1 MSPCMVARPRLSTV
15 AWAKTVRE
23 GATCVREKQERWI
36 VRRKAMRPAAVRSH
50 RPHSSRPACSL
61 VRAPAD
67 RTASPPNHARGPSDV
82 DPVRMDP
89 HPYPHP
95 PISVSVSPHH
105 GGPVGR
111 IGILPLPPFLPRP
124 ALVPPSSSPRI
135 HAAGARGPRSLCAC
149 FRPVVSGSRSRSL
162 THPVHCDFIRRGAT
176 RASPETQDYH
186 TLAASESPPSLFHL
200 TRSAEQ
206 TNEARGRPPERGRT
220 SPRAQ
225 TRFVEASPPSHCGCP
240 LPLYCVSLRPSR
252 SPGDTNPPSS
262 FSPFLTPATRPFPL
276 SRHFLCATFVSVH
289 PHWPFGK
296 RARTYTQPKVR
307 PQQMKGNHENRNF
320 LFFFPPYCC
329 RLPPPPPNPHA
340 TPLHSLV
347 RLRPPSSR
355 AASLVLTLPTL
366 SSHMHLNTKK
376 KKEGVLR
383 DEGSAHPHTCLC
395 CSVLHS

>member
-1 MSPCMVARPRLSTV
+1 MHGVPGP
-15 AWAKTVRE
+15 
-23 GATCVREKQERWI
+23 CVRVSGPWF
-36 VRRKAMRPAAVRSH
+36 PGH
-50 RPHSSRPACSL
+50 G
-61 VRAPAD
+61 
-67 RTASPPNHARGPSDV
+67 RGPL
-82 DPVRMDP
+82 PT
-89 HPYPHP
+89 PYHLRLQRC
-95 PISVSVSPHH
+95 SCTLCA
-105 GGPVGR
+105 GPS
-111 IGILPLPPFLPRP
+111 LPPF
-124 ALVPPSSSPRI
+124 
-135 HAAGARGPRSLCAC
+135 
-149 FRPVVSGSRSRSL
+149 
-162 THPVHCDFIRRGAT
+162 DFIRRGAT